1 MPYNHSAAT
10 FRICRVELA
19 SHGVNLPCVP
29 DDSVRYTSTNTDF
42 VNDQALWNVGPLH
55 NFALRSSLVDAEADT
70 VRFRVAAQL
79 VSLAPAAV
87 GSTAWLPV
95 GVSLDDETVFVGHTN
110 VGLSGNTGVDVS
122 LVIYYHYCGSNLRGG
137 CLAGG
142 VHVAFYCS
150 HSRCSSIVGI
160 GIVQV
165 GYHY

>member
-1 MPYNHSAAT
+1 VPYNHSAAT

-122 LVIYYHYCGSNLRGG
+122 LVIYIII
-137 CLAGG
+137 
-142 VHVAFYCS
+142 
-150 HSRCSSIVGI
+150 IVGVTFEEVALQEVFTLRFTVLI
-160 GIVQV
+160 QGAPASLVLASCK
-165 GYHY
+165 